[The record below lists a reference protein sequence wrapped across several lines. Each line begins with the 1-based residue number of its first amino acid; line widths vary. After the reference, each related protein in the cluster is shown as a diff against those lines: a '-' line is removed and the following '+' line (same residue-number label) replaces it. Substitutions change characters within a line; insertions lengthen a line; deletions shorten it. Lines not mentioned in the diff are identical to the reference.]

1 MTLLTTPD
9 VATAVPAGFELPEFH
24 ARLQQEVRA
33 FADEV
38 VAPAAY
44 EYDTKRE
51 LPIAIVAAM
60 GDMGLFGLPIP
71 AEYGGQGR
79 DYLALCLAVEQLAR
93 ADQSIAG
100 TPEAGGG
107 GGGGAP
113 PPRGPRAPQ
122 ERGGPPPPPPPPP

>member
-1 MTLLTTPD
+1 MTLLTGSHE
-9 VATAVPAGFELPEFH
+9 ATAVPDGFELPEFH

-71 AEYGGQGR
+71 AEYGGRGR
-79 DYLALCLAVEQLAR
+79 GDPAPCPAR
-93 ADQSIAG
+93 RPAAPPGPSAAG
-100 TPEAGGG
+100 T
-107 GGGGAP
+107 
-113 PPRGPRAPQ
+113 
-122 ERGGPPPPPPPPP
+122 